1 MTMRKTGFVGV
12 PFRNRTGDAGN
23 RTLNFVSESLIT
35 YRRDGPGAIRPKREL
50 SPHGIVRRNPKS
62 PFRELRPFPP
72 LTCRAEW
79 LNRVKLRSF
88 SLGMALLA
96 LPMRPHPRFLS
107 PWILHDVPLTR
118 P

>member
-1 MTMRKTGFVGV
+1 VTMRKTGFVGV

-79 LNRVKLRSF
+79 LNRVKLPFWPCRCVLILASF
-88 SLGMALLA
+88 PPGSFMMSL
-96 LPMRPHPRFLS
+96 
-107 PWILHDVPLTR
+107 
-118 P
+118 